1 MDTFR
6 RCLSSGKTRG
16 RFIDFIPWYGSLYSI
31 NHKIEL
37 FLGYCE
43 FNSEQHRA
51 NMPVSFIISVS
62 ICLNRSNRKAKT
74 ICTSPTYTLYTLCDS
89 IRRQSLGIR

>member
-16 RFIDFIPWYGSLYSI
+16 RFVDYIPGYGSLHSI
-31 NHKIEL
+31 DNGIEL

-43 FNSEQHRA
+43 FNSEQSRVY
-51 NMPVSFIISVS
+51 MSVSLNVSVS

-74 ICTSPTYTLYTLCDS
+74 I
-89 IRRQSLGIR
+89 